1 MVTVQIPALLRE
13 LTGGTATLQAA
24 GSNLREVLA
33 DVVRQQPGLTNRV
46 YDAAGVMPEIMLVV
60 DNVESQGLD
69 TPVGPDSEVLILPAL
84 QGG

>member
-1 MVTVQIPALLRE
+1 MATVQIPALLRE

-33 DVVRQQPGLTNRV
+33 DVVRQQPGLANRV
-46 YDAAGVMPEIMLVV
+46 YDAAGVVPEIMLVV
-60 DNVESQGLD
+60 DNVEALGLD
-69 TPVGPDSEVLILPAL
+69 TPVGPNSEVLILPAL

>member
-1 MVTVQIPALLRE
+1 MATVQIPALLRE
-13 LTGGTATLQAA
+13 LTGGTASLQAA

-33 DVVRQQPGLTNRV
+33 DVVRQQPGLANRV

-60 DNVESQGLD
+60 DNVEAQGLD
-69 TPVGPDSEVLILPAL
+69 TPVGPDGEVLILPAL